1 MTRFRLLILIIACV
15 ALASAPRAEAKAV
28 TIKLATLAP
37 DGSAWDKLLREMASD
52 WNKETGKMRPVAHTA
67 GHAVEPEGFG
77 TGTAVSPKYE
87 QAASERSG
95 CAEYGPGRMPP
106 QHC

>member
-1 MTRFRLLILIIACV
+1 MTPVPKVKKRLSALV
-15 ALASAPRAEAKAV
+15 AV
-28 TIKLATLAP
+28 F
-37 DGSAWDKLLREMASD
+37 SD

-95 CAEYGPGRMPP
+95 CAEYGTGRMPP